1 MEKNVET
8 KVKKKI
14 TIPIDNQQEPYL
26 TGNLIII
33 KNSKSLVIFAHGSGS
48 GMMSPRNQY
57 VSEILNNDGV
67 STLLLNLLTA
77 KEDKIDTATRNYR
90 FDIKLLS
97 NRLIQ
102 VTDWLMEQESTM
114 NMFLG
119 YFGAST
125 GAAAA
130 LIAADKRAENV
141 SAIVSRGGRVDLS
154 LKHTDLK
161 EIVCPTLFIVGEKD
175 EQVIEWNKQV
185 INNCLENVKN
195 KKMII
200 IPGASHLFEEP
211 GKIDEVARKASGWFR
226 CYFQIREHQIQ
237 NKSKS

>member
-1 MEKNVET
+1 MGINFEIKEKKT
-8 KVKKKI
+8 I
-14 TIPIDNQQEPYL
+14 TIPIDNQVESYL
-26 TGNLIII
+26 TGNLITI
-33 KNSKSLVIFAHGSGS
+33 KDSKSLVIFAHGSGS
-48 GMMSPRNQY
+48 GMTSPRNQY
-57 VSEILNNDGV
+57 VSEILHNDGV
-67 STLLLNLLTA
+67 STLLLDLLTA
-77 KEDKIDTATRNYR
+77 KEDEIDTITKNYR
-90 FDIKLLS
+90 FDINLLS

-102 VTDWLMEQESTM
+102 VTDWLLKQENTM
-114 NMFLG
+114 NMILG

-141 SAIVSRGGRVDLS
+141 SAIVTRGGRVNLA
-154 LKHTDLK
+154 LKYTNLK

-185 INNCLENVKN
+185 INNYLEKVKN

-200 IPGASHLFEEP
+200 VSGASHLFEEP
-211 GKIDEVARKASGWFR
+211 GKMEEVSRKPSGWFR
-226 CYFQIREHQIQ
+226 CYFQIKEHQIQ